1 MSSILATKGKNVS
14 KQQTQKLIPRWRYF
28 LVMSGLFALP
38 ILLITHIAQLQ
49 IMPDEE
55 FGVDF
60 LQTQGDARSIRSEI
74 IPAYRGLITDRNG
87 EPLAVS
93 TPVTSLIA
101 NPKHLQKLASEKDLK
116 DLSNALGISFTQL
129 NARLT
134 RYRNKSFMYLA
145 RQLPVNEAQK
155 VLDLGIVGISGRQEF
170 KRFYPAGEVT
180 AQLVGFTDIDD
191 NGQEGMELAYNEG
204 LTGQAGSKKVI
215 KDLTGRIIKDISL
228 IKPAHAGRDLR
239 LSIDLRV
246 QYAAYRALKSAV
258 QKHNAK
264 SGSVVVLDVETGEVL
279 AMANQPSFNP
289 NDRSKLRPDSVR
301 NRAMTDMMEPGS
313 TVKPFAILAA
323 LESGKFHSNTTIDTH
338 PGYLKVDYKVF
349 EDENNYGLLDLSGII
364 AKSSNVGTSKIALE
378 LNPNE
383 TRELFQRVG
392 FGENLGS
399 GFPGETSGVLPAH
412 RRWDPV
418 TQANFAFGYGLSAS
432 SLQLARAYAV
442 LANNGV
448 RKEVSLVAVDG
459 MPEGSKIIDSGLTD
473 ELRYMLQAA
482 TGPKGTGKKANIKG
496 YTVGG
501 KTGTLHKTNSA
512 GGYHKSRYMS
522 AFAGFAPIEQP
533 RLVTVVVI
541 DEPSVGGYFGGIVAA
556 PVFSEVTGTAL
567 RLMQVTPDQM
577 KTNGSLVKSPASTL
591 RGES

>member
-1 MSSILATKGKNVS
+1 MS
-14 KQQTQKLIPRWRYF
+14 KQQTQKLIPKWRYF
-28 LVMSGLFALP
+28 LVMLGLFALP
-38 ILLITHIAQLQ
+38 ILLISHIAQLQ

-60 LQTQGDARSIRSEI
+60 LQAQGDRRSIRNEA

-93 TPVTSLIA
+93 TPVTSLSVD
-101 NPKHLQKLASEKDLK
+101 PRELQKSASEKDLH
-116 DLSNALGISFTQL
+116 DLSNALGVSLAQL
-129 NARLT
+129 NARLA

-155 VLDLGIVGISGRQEF
+155 VLDLGIVGVSAQQEF

-180 AQLVGFTDIDD
+180 AQLVGFTNIDD
-191 NGQEGMELAYNEG
+191 KGQEGMELAYNEI
-204 LTGQAGSKKVI
+204 LTGKAGKKKVI
-215 KDLTGRIIKDISL
+215 KDLTGKIIKDISL
-228 IKPAHAGRDLR
+228 IEAAQAGQDLR
-239 LSIDLRV
+239 LSIDLRI
-246 QYAAYRALKSAV
+246 QYAAYRALKSAMI
-258 QKHNAK
+258 KHGAK

-279 AMANQPSFNP
+279 AIANQPSFNP
-289 NDRSKLRPDSVR
+289 NDRSKLRLDSAR
-301 NRAMTDMMEPGS
+301 NRAIIDVMEPGS

-323 LESGKFHSNTTIDTH
+323 LESGKFHSDTTIDTH
-338 PGYLKVDYKVF
+338 PGYFKVDYKVF

-364 AKSSNVGTSKIALE
+364 AKSSNVGTSKIALQ
-378 LNPNE
+378 LNPVE
-383 TRELFQRVG
+383 TRELFERVG

-399 GFPGETSGVLPAH
+399 GFPGESSGFLPAP

-418 TQANFAFGYGLSAS
+418 TQATFSFGYGLTAS
-432 SLQLARAYAV
+432 PLQLAQAYSV

-448 RKEVSLVAVDG
+448 RKDISLVAVDSG
-459 MPEGSKIIDSGLTD
+459 PEGHRIIDSALTD
-473 ELRYMLQAA
+473 ELRLMLQAA
-482 TGPKGTGKKANIKG
+482 TSSKGTGKKANIKG
-496 YTVGG
+496 YSVGG
-501 KTGTLHKTNSA
+501 KTGTLHKSSSA
-512 GGYHKSRYMS
+512 GGYHQSRYMS

-541 DEPSVGGYFGGIVAA
+541 DEPTVGGYFGGVVAA

-577 KTNGSLVKSPASTL
+577 KTNGTLVERPKSSL